1 VLLEKG
7 DGDMGT
13 DVQYFSA
20 MAIMEIARVAE
31 HSLVLR
37 QSAFKPSSPA
47 AKAVV
52 DQLLGVVCRGEYDT
66 LLLPCITGL
75 GCLARTF
82 TASETRIVA
91 PLVQLLDEREPPV
104 IKEAVVALTKFA
116 CTENHLHVNHCKAIV
131 DDGGARHLVQL
142 VYLGDEVQIE
152 ALILLC
158 YIALYVPESEELA
171 QAGVLAVL
179 LWASKQAQ
187 MVQDTR
193 VEALLPDAKGRLEL
207 FQSRASR

>member
-1 VLLEKG
+1 V
-7 DGDMGT
+7 
-13 DVQYFSA
+13 
-20 MAIMEIARVAE
+20 
-31 HSLVLR
+31 SLNTAW

-52 DQLLGVVCRGEYDT
+52 DQLLRVVSKGDYDE
-66 LLLPCITGL
+66 LLLPCITAL
-75 GCLARTF
+75 GCLVHTF
-82 TASETRIVA
+82 TACETRVIA

-116 CTENHLHVNHCKAIV
+116 SSDNHLHVNHCKAIV

-158 YIALYVPESEELA
+158 YVGLYVPESEELA

-179 LWASKQAQ
+179 LWASKQAH
-187 MVQDTR
+187 MVQDMR
-193 VEALLPDAKGRLEL
+193 VEALLPDAKSRLEL
-207 FQSRASR
+207 YQSRASR